1 MDESDESETW
11 VKLISKIE
19 SFDCCFQMEVLT
31 GEEGTED
38 EEEEE
43 EEEEDE
49 EEEEEDEVSFLL
61 KTVGIVFFSGSPS
74 CEERESFKGCAE
86 TGVREWGGRRGGGG
100 GGDLQEDL

>member
-1 MDESDESETW
+1 MKCFHLKDVHRSLRNCLLRARRLLAFLYLMDNSDESETW
-11 VKLISKIE
+11 VKLMSKIE

-43 EEEEDE
+43 EEDE

-61 KTVGIVFFSGSPS
+61 KTIGIVFFFRFSI
-74 CEERESFKGCAE
+74 
-86 TGVREWGGRRGGGG
+86 
-100 GGDLQEDL
+100 L

>member
-1 MDESDESETW
+1 MKCFHLKDVHRSLRNCLLRARRLLAFLYLMDNSDETW
-11 VKLISKIE
+11 VNLISKIE

-43 EEEEDE
+43 EEDE

-61 KTVGIVFFSGSPS
+61 KTIGIVFFFRFSI
-74 CEERESFKGCAE
+74 
-86 TGVREWGGRRGGGG
+86 
-100 GGDLQEDL
+100 L